1 MNPAFLSRF
10 IFHILYLVGVIQLF
24 YYFTIL
30 PNEVAFWVDLK
41 GNTYLWMSKQTLLV
55 FQFAVMTLIV
65 ILINLFATLVKKKP
79 SIMLIPKKNFWLS
92 IDRKEESII
101 EFSRYLN
108 LFGGL
113 ILFFLIFYFNSI
125 LEMNVQNNFGNVS
138 LLKIIIVVFPLI
150 LLFIIILFIRKF
162 NKI

>member
-1 MNPAFLSRF
+1 MNPAITSRF
-10 IFHILYLVGVIQLF
+10 IFHVLYLVGVIQVF

-41 GNTYLWMSKQTLLV
+41 GNTYFWMTKQSLLIFQFVILTLLV
-55 FQFAVMTLIV
+55 L
-65 ILINLFATLVKKKP
+65 LINLFQTLIKRNP
-79 SIMLIPKKNFWLS
+79 SFILIPKKNLWFS
-92 IDRKEESII
+92 TKRIEAEM

-125 LEMNVQNNFGNVS
+125 LEMNVQNNFQNVS
-138 LLKIIIVVFPLI
+138 LLKIIVVVFPLI
-150 LLFIIILFIRKF
+150 LLVIIIIFIRKF